1 MNSLPQQSTILFH
14 PKVHS
19 KTKTMTQK
27 IACIA
32 LLLATFQSQ
41 AQQDSTLLEEVV
53 VTANR
58 IEQKQ
63 SNTGKLITVISRKE
77 IERSPFHS
85 IGELL
90 GRQAGVNVVGANNAP
105 GTNNDL
111 YVRGSA
117 TGNTLLLIDGMP
129 AYDVSTIR
137 NSFDINFLPL
147 GEVERIEI
155 LRSGQSSLYGSDA
168 VGGVINII
176 TRKENTKRLTTGLNL
191 SSGSYGS
198 RMLDLSAA
206 GKGKKGLQYK
216 LQYNRNS
223 AKGFSSALDSNKV
236 KSFDKD
242 GMQQDFVLAQLN
254 TDLQK
259 KLVFR
264 LGFQGSWYKNDLDQA
279 AFEDAKDFTASNT
292 NFQYNGGL
300 TYKIKKLTLQ
310 GNYAI
315 NNSQREYVDDSLFL
329 NGFSKFMRSDYQG
342 RSSFAELYASF
353 KASHHWQLIGG
364 LESRWFN
371 TDQSYLSVSQWGN
384 YETALSGDSAKVNTQ
399 SAFVSA
405 VWKNKG
411 FNLESGIRFNYHS
424 RFGKNFT
431 YTFNPSYTFHEQWRL
446 AINLSSAFKAPTLYQ
461 LYDGY
466 SGERNLKPET
476 SITSELSLQYIG
488 SKTISFRATV
498 FNRNTKN
505 GIDYDYARYKY
516 FNYNKQT
523 DKGIE
528 LEAKWKKENW
538 QLGMNYTYLDGET
551 TAIEYAYDA
560 GFGNYFAVGEKKYNN
575 LFRTPK
581 HNLNLQADWQLNK
594 RWNIGLSQRFAGKRM
609 EPQFMSDPVEMKAF
623 QLTDIALQYKLI
635 GKWVVY
641 GSIRNIFD
649 EQYQEVLGFA
659 TRGRNFLIGIRR

>member
-1 MNSLPQQSTILFH
+1 
-14 PKVHS
+14 
-19 KTKTMTQK
+19 MTQK
-27 IACIA
+27 IAFIG

-77 IERSPFHS
+77 IERSPFNT

-111 YVRGSA
+111 YVRGAA

-176 TRKENTKRLTTGLNL
+176 TRNENTKRLTTRLNL
-191 SSGSYGS
+191 NSGSYGS
-198 RMLDLSAA
+198 RMLDLNAA
-206 GKGKKGLQYK
+206 GKLKHGVQYK
-216 LQYNRNS
+216 IQYNKNS
-223 AKGFSSALDSNKV
+223 AKGFSSAADTNKV

-254 TDLQK
+254 TNQQK
-259 KLVFR
+259 KMVFR
-264 LGFQGSWYKNDLDQA
+264 MGFQGSWYQNDLDQA
-279 AFEDAKDFTASNT
+279 AFEDAKDFTAKNT
-292 NFQYNGGL
+292 NLQYNGGL
-300 TYKIKKLTLQ
+300 TYKLKKLSLQ
-310 GNYAI
+310 ANYAI
-315 NNSQREYVDDSLFL
+315 NNSKRKYVDDSLFL
-329 NGFSKFMRSDYQG
+329 NGFSKFMRSNYQG
-342 RSSFAELYASF
+342 QSSFAELYANF
-353 KASHHWQLIGG
+353 KASDHWQLIGG

-384 YETALSGDSAKVNTQ
+384 YETALSGDSARVNTQ
-399 SAFVSA
+399 SVFVSA
-405 VWKNKG
+405 VWNKKS
-411 FNLESGIRFNYHS
+411 FNLESGLRFNNHS
-424 RFGKNFT
+424 RFGNNFT
-431 YTFNPSYTFHEQWRL
+431 YTFNPSYTFSDKWRL

-476 SITSELSLQYIG
+476 SMTSELSLQYIG

-528 LEAKWKKENW
+528 LEAKWKKDKW
-538 QLGMNYTYLDGET
+538 QIGMNYTYLNGET
-551 TAIEYAYDA
+551 TAVNYSYDA
-560 GFGNYFAVGEKKYNN
+560 STYSYVAKGEKTYNN

-581 HNLNLQADWQLNK
+581 NNLNLQVDWQLNK
-594 RWNIGLSQRFAGKRM
+594 RWNLGLSQRVSGKRM
-609 EPQFMSDPVEMKAF
+609 EPQFMADPKEMKAF
-623 QLTDIALQYKLI
+623 QLTDIALQFNLI
-635 GKWVVY
+635 GKWVLY

-659 TRGRNFLIGIRR
+659 ARGRNFLIGIRN

>member
-1 MNSLPQQSTILFH
+1 
-14 PKVHS
+14 
-19 KTKTMTQK
+19 MTQK
-27 IACIA
+27 IVFFV
-32 LLLATFQSQ
+32 LLLATFQLQ

-77 IERSPFHS
+77 IERSPFNT

-111 YVRGSA
+111 YVRGAA

-176 TRKENTKRLTTGLNL
+176 TRNENTKRLTTRLNL

-198 RMLDLSAA
+198 RMLDLHAA
-206 GKGKKGLQYK
+206 GKWKNGVQYK
-216 LQYNRNS
+216 IQYNRNS
-223 AKGFSSALDSNKV
+223 VKGFSSAADTNKV

-254 TDLQK
+254 TNQQK
-259 KLVFR
+259 KMVFR
-264 LGFQGSWYKNDLDQA
+264 MGFQGSWYQNDLDQA
-279 AFEDAKDFTASNT
+279 AFEDAKDFTANNT
-292 NFQYNGGL
+292 NLQYHGGL
-300 TYKIKKLTLQ
+300 TYKMKKLTLQ
-310 GNYAI
+310 TNYAI
-315 NNSQREYVDDSLFL
+315 NNSKREYVDDSLSL

-342 RSSFAELYASF
+342 RSSFAELYANY
-353 KASHHWQLIGG
+353 KASEHWQLIGG

-384 YETALSGDSAKVNTQ
+384 YETVLSGDSAKVNTQ
-399 SAFVSA
+399 SAFLSA
-405 VWKNKG
+405 VWNKKV
-411 FNLESGIRFNYHS
+411 FNLESGVRFNKHS
-424 RFGKNFT
+424 RFGNNFT
-431 YTFNPSYTFHEQWRL
+431 YTFNPSYTFRDKWRL
-446 AINLSSAFKAPTLYQ
+446 AVNISSAFKAPTLYQ
-461 LYDGY
+461 LYDGF

-476 SITSELSLQYIG
+476 SMTSELSLQYIG
-488 SKTISFRATV
+488 SKTISFRATA

-505 GIDYDYARYKY
+505 GIDYDYARFKY

-523 DKGIE
+523 DRGLE
-528 LEAKWKKENW
+528 LEAKWKKEHW

-551 TAIEYAYDA
+551 TAINYSYDA
-560 GFGNYFAVGEKKYNN
+560 STYSYVAKGEKNYNN

-581 HNLNLQADWQLNK
+581 NNLNVQADWQLSK

-609 EPQFMSDPVEMKAF
+609 EPQFMSDPIEMKAF
-623 QLTDIALQYKLI
+623 QLTDLSVQCKLI
-635 GKWVVY
+635 GKWVIY
-641 GSIRNIFD
+641 GSIRNIFN

>member
-1 MNSLPQQSTILFH
+1 
-14 PKVHS
+14 
-19 KTKTMTQK
+19 MTQK
-27 IACIA
+27 IAFFA
-32 LLLATFQSQ
+32 LLLATFQLQ
-41 AQQDSTLLEEVV
+41 AQQDSTTLEEVV
-53 VTANR
+53 ITANR

-77 IERSPFHS
+77 IERSPFNT

-176 TRKENTKRLTTGLNL
+176 TRNENTKRLTTRLNL
-191 SSGSYGS
+191 NSGSYGS
-198 RMLDLSAA
+198 RMLDLNAA
-206 GKGKKGLQYK
+206 GKLKHGVQYK
-216 LQYNRNS
+216 IQYNKNS

-254 TDLQK
+254 TNQQK
-259 KLVFR
+259 KMVFR
-264 LGFQGSWYKNDLDQA
+264 MGFQGSWYQNDLDQA
-279 AFEDAKDFTASNT
+279 AFEDAKDFTAKNT
-292 NFQYNGGL
+292 NLQYNGGL
-300 TYKIKKLTLQ
+300 TYKLKKLSLQ
-310 GNYAI
+310 ANYAV
-315 NNSQREYVDDSLFL
+315 NNSKREYVDDSLSL

-342 RSSFAELYASF
+342 RSSFAELYANY
-353 KASHHWQLIGG
+353 KASEHLQLIGG

-384 YETALSGDSAKVNTQ
+384 YETVLSGDSAKVNTQ

-405 VWKNKG
+405 VWNKKV
-411 FNLESGIRFNYHS
+411 FNLESGVRFNKHS
-424 RFGKNFT
+424 RFGNNFT
-431 YTFNPSYTFHEQWRL
+431 YTFNPSYTFRDKWRL
-446 AINLSSAFKAPTLYQ
+446 AVNISSAFKAPTLYQ
-461 LYDGY
+461 LYDGF

-476 SITSELSLQYIG
+476 SMTSELSLQYIG

-551 TAIEYAYDA
+551 TAVNYSYDA
-560 GFGNYFAVGEKKYNN
+560 STYSYVAKGEKKYSN

-581 HNLNLQADWQLNK
+581 NNLNLQADWQLSR
-594 RWNIGLSQRFAGKRM
+594 RWNIGLSQRFSGKRM
-609 EPQFMSDPVEMKAF
+609 EPQFMADPKEMKAF
-623 QLTDIALQYKLI
+623 QLTDIALQFKLI
-635 GKWVVY
+635 GKWVLY

-659 TRGRNFLIGIRR
+659 TRGRNFLIGIRN

>member
-19 KTKTMTQK
+19 KTKTMTPK

-198 RMLDLSAA
+198 RMLDLSVA

-216 LQYNRNS
+216 LQYNRNN

-264 LGFQGSWYKNDLDQA
+264 LGYQGSWYKNDLDQA

-300 TYKIKKLTLQ
+300 TYKIKKLILQ

-342 RSSFAELYASF
+342 RSSFAELYTSF

-405 VWKNKG
+405 VWYNKG
-411 FNLESGIRFNYHS
+411 FNLESGIRFNNHS

-476 SITSELSLQYIG
+476 SMTSELSLQYIG

-551 TAIEYAYDA
+551 TAINYAYDA
-560 GFGNYFAVGEKKYNN
+560 SSYSYAAKGEKTYSN

-581 HNLNLQADWQLNK
+581 NNLNVQADWQLNK

-609 EPQFMSDPVEMKAF
+609 EPQFMSDPVAMKAF
-623 QLTDIALQYKLI
+623 QLTDIALQCKLI

>member
-1 MNSLPQQSTILFH
+1 
-14 PKVHS
+14 
-19 KTKTMTQK
+19 MTQK
-27 IACIA
+27 IAFFA
-32 LLLATFQSQ
+32 LLLATFQLQ
-41 AQQDSTLLEEVV
+41 AQQDSTTLEEVV
-53 VTANR
+53 ITANR

-77 IERSPFHS
+77 IERSPFNT

-176 TRKENTKRLTTGLNL
+176 TRNENTKRLTTRLNL
-191 SSGSYGS
+191 NSGSYGS
-198 RMLDLSAA
+198 RMLDLNAA
-206 GKGKKGLQYK
+206 GKLKHGVQYK
-216 LQYNRNS
+216 IQYNKNS

-254 TDLQK
+254 TNQQK
-259 KLVFR
+259 KMVFR
-264 LGFQGSWYKNDLDQA
+264 MGFQGSWYQNDLDQA
-279 AFEDAKDFTASNT
+279 AFEDAKDFTVKNT
-292 NFQYNGGL
+292 NLQYNGGL
-300 TYKIKKLTLQ
+300 TYKLKKLSLQ
-310 GNYAI
+310 ANYAV
-315 NNSQREYVDDSLFL
+315 NNSKREYVDDSLSL

-342 RSSFAELYASF
+342 RSSFAELYANY
-353 KASHHWQLIGG
+353 KASEHLQLIGG

-384 YETALSGDSAKVNTQ
+384 YETVLSGDSAKVNTQ

-405 VWKNKG
+405 VWNKKV
-411 FNLESGIRFNYHS
+411 FNLESGVRFNKHS
-424 RFGKNFT
+424 RFGNNFT
-431 YTFNPSYTFHEQWRL
+431 YTFNPSYTFRDKWRL
-446 AINLSSAFKAPTLYQ
+446 AVNISSAFKAPTLYQ
-461 LYDGY
+461 LYDGF

-476 SITSELSLQYIG
+476 SMTSELSLQYIG

-551 TAIEYAYDA
+551 TAVNYSYDA
-560 GFGNYFAVGEKKYNN
+560 STYSYVAKGEKKYSN

-581 HNLNLQADWQLNK
+581 NNLNLQADWQLSR
-594 RWNIGLSQRFAGKRM
+594 RWNIGLSQRFSGKRM
-609 EPQFMSDPVEMKAF
+609 EPQFMADPKEMKAF
-623 QLTDIALQYKLI
+623 QLTDIALQFKLI
-635 GKWVVY
+635 GKWVLY

-659 TRGRNFLIGIRR
+659 TRGRNFLIGIRN

>member
-1 MNSLPQQSTILFH
+1 
-14 PKVHS
+14 
-19 KTKTMTQK
+19 MTQK
-27 IACIA
+27 IAFFA
-32 LLLATFQSQ
+32 LLLATFQLQ
-41 AQQDSTLLEEVV
+41 AQQDSTTLEEVV
-53 VTANR
+53 ITANR

-77 IERSPFHS
+77 IERSPFNT

-176 TRKENTKRLTTGLNL
+176 TRNENTKRLTTRLNL
-191 SSGSYGS
+191 NSGSYGS
-198 RMLDLSAA
+198 RMLDLNAA
-206 GKGKKGLQYK
+206 GKLKHGVQYK
-216 LQYNRNS
+216 IQYNKNS

-254 TDLQK
+254 TNQQK
-259 KLVFR
+259 KMVFR
-264 LGFQGSWYKNDLDQA
+264 MGFQGSWYQNDLDQA
-279 AFEDAKDFTASNT
+279 AFEDAKDFTAKNT
-292 NFQYNGGL
+292 NLQYNGGL
-300 TYKIKKLTLQ
+300 TYKLKKLSLQ
-310 GNYAI
+310 ANYAV
-315 NNSQREYVDDSLFL
+315 NNSKREYVDDSLSL

-342 RSSFAELYASF
+342 RSSFAELYANY
-353 KASHHWQLIGG
+353 KASEHLQLIGG

-384 YETALSGDSAKVNTQ
+384 YETVLSGDSAKVNTQ
-399 SAFVSA
+399 SAFLSA
-405 VWKNKG
+405 VWNKKV
-411 FNLESGIRFNYHS
+411 FNLESGVRFNKHS
-424 RFGKNFT
+424 RFGNNFT
-431 YTFNPSYTFHEQWRL
+431 YTFNPSYTFRDKWRL
-446 AINLSSAFKAPTLYQ
+446 AINISSAFKAPTLYQ
-461 LYDGY
+461 LYDGF

-476 SITSELSLQYIG
+476 SMTSELSLQYIG

-551 TAIEYAYDA
+551 TAVNYSYDA
-560 GFGNYFAVGEKKYNN
+560 STYSYVAKGEKKYSN

-581 HNLNLQADWQLNK
+581 NNLNLQADWQLSR
-594 RWNIGLSQRFAGKRM
+594 RWNIGLSQRFSGKRM
-609 EPQFMSDPVEMKAF
+609 EPQFMADPKEMKAF
-623 QLTDIALQYKLI
+623 QLTDIALQFKLI
-635 GKWVVY
+635 GKWVLY

-659 TRGRNFLIGIRR
+659 TRGRNFLIGIRN